1 MLQCWPVFLL
11 GNAVDNV
18 VLFVKLSYLS
28 WMVLVNFFEVK
39 LKQTAAT
46 EKRPKAAYCTITPAS
61 IELAGC
67 IRVTMTDRKNHDCA
81 NQLKKKSNNIEA
93 HEEWGDESRGH
104 PAQTDGSF
112 LAGHDQEED
121 ATE

>member
-1 MLQCWPVFLL
+1 MFLL

-18 VLFVKLSYLS
+18 ILFIKLSYPS

-39 LKQTAAT
+39 LKQIAAT
-46 EKRPKAAYCTITPAS
+46 EKRPNAANCTITSAS

-67 IRVTMTDRKNHDCA
+67 IRVTMTDRRNHDRA
-81 NQLKKKSNNIEA
+81 NRLNKKSNNIEA